1 MFMNLKKMIINS
13 ILLAIGAIL
22 HQISPPLLLGMK
34 PDISLAMLFIIV
46 ILNKNYKVCLCAGIV
61 AGLLA
66 AATTTIPGGQ
76 YANVIDKFITV
87 NVMFLFLKPLR
98 DRVNNQ
104 INIALTTALGTIVS
118 GSIFL
123 TIILITVGLASGFN
137 VMFVTVV
144 LPAAVINTIVAVIL
158 FNIINVALKRG
169 AIKQI

>member
-1 MFMNLKKMIINS
+1 
-13 ILLAIGAIL
+13 
-22 HQISPPLLLGMK
+22 
-34 PDISLAMLFIIV
+34 
-46 ILNKNYKVCLCAGIV
+46 
-61 AGLLA
+61 
-66 AATTTIPGGQ
+66 
-76 YANVIDKFITV
+76 
-87 NVMFLFLKPLR
+87 MFLFLKPLR